1 MAKKPPG
8 VETLFKVKSWFR
20 NYLEDDQKLFIVKV
34 VFLRKR
40 TDLLPQNCRLK
51 IPFEILDTFLVTFF
65 KIAGKTVRLDR
76 CCDKILQIQVV
87 FLEVENNFEIVI
99 KVTEVAQWSA
109 RMSHE

>member
-1 MAKKPPG
+1 MQKLRETLSQNCFGKKKPPG

-20 NYLEDDQKLFIVKV
+20 NYLEDDQKLYIEKV

-76 CCDKILQIQVV
+76 CCDKILQIQGANTS
-87 FLEVENNFEIVI
+87 FLFRSRE
-99 KVTEVAQWSA
+99 
-109 RMSHE
+109 